1 MPNPYPRDQHRD
13 QRFVAHLEELVK
25 REDRAALAAL
35 RRGLGKALGEA
46 PEMYRYVVPWVGSN
60 TPRWTEDA
68 YYLVAALFAVHQQS
82 WHAAEGQSGATNLG
96 TSLRFLQHKTESERK
111 TESNHKTEMD
121 SVERRLVAM
130 LNSHRDDLPDH
141 LRHSIGLLHS
151 NDVLVDW
158 LQLLRDIQSWGRPG
172 NSVQR
177 AWARAFWRG
186 REEEDTGAETTA
198 TPQ

>member
-1 MPNPYPRDQHRD
+1 MPNPFPADQHRD
-13 QRFVAHLEELVK
+13 QRFVAHLEEMVK

-35 RRGLGKALGEA
+35 RRGLGTALGEA
-46 PEMYRYVVPWVGSN
+46 PEMYRYVVPWVGSDA
-60 TPRWTEDA
+60 PRWTEDA

-82 WHAAEGQSGATNLG
+82 WHAGEGQSGATNLG
-96 TSLRFLQHKTESERK
+96 ASLRFLQHKTES
-111 TESNHKTEMD
+111 D
-121 SVERRLVAM
+121 SAERRFVAM

-172 NSVQR
+172 NTIQR

-186 REEEDTGAETTA
+186 REEEGAGAEAMA